1 MTRRFEFVR
10 GNSAKFWE
18 VSVSGRDVI
27 VRYGRLG
34 TNGQQQTNALADPA
48 AAQKH
53 AEGFIIAKLRKGYVE
68 CAVC

>member
-1 MTRRFEFVR
+1 MRHFEFIG

-18 VSVSGRDVI
+18 IEVEGTAVK

-34 TNGQQQTNALADPA
+34 TQGQVSDKSFPDEA

-53 AEGFIIAKLRKGYVE
+53 AEKLIQEKTGKGYVE
-68 CAVC
+68 QAAVG